1 MHLEW
6 FGISAT
12 IKSLLC
18 PQIYIWVAVAPGTVG
33 RGCKAV
39 LSKYICPAPGSF
51 LCHIKKGVMQAERQL
66 SGRAI
71 SVPKWAAALGSIPY
85 TGDWGSTVLRD
96 RGRIWPCDCVFL
108 TCYLRLIREQERE
121 LDCFPGGWGEES
133 QLTGKSEVK
142 GCSSPSHTGTVV
154 ALPFAVSTQGQE
166 WARHA
171 GHCSQRPAR
180 RWLCSSGLGSGAPLF
195 SFLCGAVRPGW
206 AGRLS
211 STSAE
216 HVLPHAGE
224 VGLAFFLEG
233 GRVRAEPSPCVSHL
247 PVTTGWA
254 VRQLA
259 GRSACGWATVL
270 LCQSWLGLSVSGPQ
284 PWPH

>member
-96 RGRIWPCDCVFL
+96 RGRIWPPMCVFPA
-108 TCYLRLIREQERE
+108 E
-121 LDCFPGGWGEES
+121 G
-133 QLTGKSEVK
+133 
-142 GCSSPSHTGTVV
+142 
-154 ALPFAVSTQGQE
+154 
-166 WARHA
+166 
-171 GHCSQRPAR
+171 RPAE
-180 RWLCSSGLGSGAPLF
+180 LGQGSGFSSVPFRTSCWRVPL
-195 SFLCGAVRPGW
+195 LWER
-206 AGRLS
+206 
-211 STSAE
+211 
-216 HVLPHAGE
+216 HNQ
-224 VGLAFFLEG
+224 G
-233 GRVRAEPSPCVSHL
+233 GIQHFCAR
-247 PVTTGWA
+247 G
-254 VRQLA
+254 
-259 GRSACGWATVL
+259 
-270 LCQSWLGLSVSGPQ
+270 
-284 PWPH
+284 